1 MLVFHKKGR
10 LCVLYY
16 SFHNLD
22 DNLLMKLQLDVNI
35 ILILNL
41 RLFLPHLP
49 WSGLHPCCVHAHWM
63 RAHVLVELQP
73 EEVRLLRFVQE
84 DGEARRQ

>member
-1 MLVFHKKGR
+1 
-10 LCVLYY
+10 
-16 SFHNLD
+16 
-22 DNLLMKLQLDVNI
+22 MKSIQLQLDVKI

-41 RLFLPHLP
+41 RLFFPHLP
-49 WSGLHPCCVHAHWM
+49 WPGLHPCSVHAHRM

-73 EEVRLLRFVQE
+73 QKVHLLRFVQE